1 MRETKNYEVK
11 ERISNTFLK
20 TVSAFANYGTGDIKF
35 GIKDNGEQVGIGD
48 VENACLDIENKI
60 NDSIKPSVDY
70 TLSIDNKTNVITLH
84 VIEGIHKP
92 YLYNGKAYKRN
103 DSSTIE
109 VDHLELTRLI
119 LEGKNLSFE
128 ELDAKEQ
135 NLKFDNLNNRLKEQL
150 KLDDITKDTYITLGL
165 INKNGNYNNAG
176 ELLADD
182 NGFPGI
188 EIVRFGS
195 TINTILDRVTLINES
210 VLTQY
215 DKANDLFEKY
225 YQFEQING
233 SKRESV
239 YLIPKEA
246 FREAIANAL
255 VHRTW
260 DLNANITV
268 FMFED
273 RIEITSPGGLTS
285 GVREEDY
292 LKGGISI
299 LRNPIVGSLFLR
311 FDMMEKLGTGIRRI
325 NEEYRDYDKKPI
337 FDISDDAIRI
347 MLPVYAVGGLSKDEN
362 TVYQLLRNK
371 SLASSSIIE
380 LTGFGKTK
388 TVEILN
394 KLVNAG
400 YVKAIGNGR
409 GKKYTS

>member
-285 GVREEDY
+285 GLREEDY

-299 LRNPIVGSLFLR
+299 LRNPIVGGLFLR

-380 LTGFGKTK
+380 STGFGKTK